1 MKQKIFLVSFILLAL
16 LFPAADFVSAQ
27 VAAPPQTP
35 AGPLLT
41 SVNPSSGEQ
50 GQTLELII
58 SGQNFQNG
66 ARVSFNPAEGISVIS
81 TEFITAAEIRVNITI
96 ASDAPLLSRDV
107 IITNP
112 NQPTGT
118 FKQGFTVRPA
128 ADRAPPPPIIGLT
141 ATDALDGKIDLTWI
155 PSSAEDF
162 NYYALYWNETVFIN
176 VTGLTPAAKISD
188 RATETY
194 QVTGLQDGT
203 KYYFAVTAVDKS
215 GNEDKNVLT
224 VSAIPTPSTVPPVTI
239 PLPTAPAVNETPA
252 PAAPRETE
260 KPTPGGLP
268 ADLTPFIVLVAL
280 AALGGLIYSI
290 KKYQS
295 KKSLEDK
302 KAEIKR
308 EESFRFLNKNCK
320 LTKLEIAVGAEKTVD
335 LVHEI
340 LNLWKSPGEI
350 KTKLETILGAPP
362 FEHPAK
368 GLSVDL
374 ALKLCDTSK
383 DVLEKILGG
392 PIPAKELKT
401 LEYTIAIEPVSGV
414 DIEWQIAEVS
424 LGEGLQL
431 TNKYKIKKQG
441 DDFTY
446 AKNVKVM
453 KTDETWKNYADDQ
466 APEFAD
472 LKKIIQ
478 VHLDELGRQEE
489 KYKHL

>member
-1 MKQKIFLVSFILLAL
+1 MKQKIFLIIFILLAL

-41 SVNPSSGEQ
+41 SVVPSSGEQ

-81 TEFITAAEIRVNITI
+81 TEFITATEIRANITI

-162 NYYALYWNETVFIN
+162 GYYALYWNETVFIN

-188 RATETY
+188 RATNTY
-194 QVTGLQDGT
+194 QTTGLTDGT

-224 VSAIPTPSTVPPVTI
+224 ANATPTPSAVPPVTI
-239 PLPTAPAVNETPA
+239 PFPTAPAPST
-252 PAAPRETE
+252 T
-260 KPTPGGLP
+260 PTPTASVPTSEPTPTGLP
-268 ADLTPFIVLVAL
+268 AGLIPLIILAAL
-280 AALGGLIYSI
+280 AAFGGLIYSI

-302 KAEIKR
+302 KAEIKK
-308 EESFRFLNKNCK
+308 EESFRFLNKDSK
-320 LTKLEIAVGAEKTVD
+320 LTKLEIQVGAGKTVD
-335 LVHEI
+335 LVQEI
-340 LNLWKSPGEI
+340 MKLWKNPGE
-350 KTKLETILGAPP
+350 TKAQLETILGAPP
-362 FEHPAK
+362 EYETTGIPI
-368 GLSVDL
+368 DL
-374 ALKLCDTSK
+374 ALKIFDTQK
-383 DVLEKILGG
+383 DALQKILGG
-392 PIPAKELKT
+392 PIPAEELKT
-401 LEYTIAIEPVSGV
+401 LGYTITIEPVSGV

-424 LGEGLQL
+424 LGGQLQPL
-431 TNKYKIKKQG
+431 NKFKIKEAG
-441 DDFTY
+441 DEYTY
-446 AKNVKVM
+446 AKHVKVM
-453 KTDETWKNYADDQ
+453 KTDVEWKKYMDDQ
-466 APEFAD
+466 KPEFAD